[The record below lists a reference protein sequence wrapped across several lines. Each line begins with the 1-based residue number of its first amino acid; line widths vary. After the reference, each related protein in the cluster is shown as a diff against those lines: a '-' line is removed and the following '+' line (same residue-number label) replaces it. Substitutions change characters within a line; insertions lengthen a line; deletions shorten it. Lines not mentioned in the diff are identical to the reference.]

1 MGAEA
6 TPSKGGNSVTYL
18 WEHVLSLPRLLQAI
32 AISAGAEIQM
42 WKKSGHELIL
52 SEISL
57 TLNTGGQKVYGAL

>member
-6 TPSKGGNSVTYL
+6 THSKDGNNMTYL
-18 WEHVLSLPRLLQAI
+18 SEHVLSLPRLLQAI

-42 WKKSGHELIL
+42 WKKSGHGIIS